1 MASLM
6 WHKTHK
12 SGASKGDLYTL
23 PDATSA
29 PRLEALR
36 PHKAAER
43 PCRYQEARRTTAPGE
58 DTETGKRRET
68 GGNAWLTALRQPSH

>member
-1 MASLM
+1 M

-23 PDATSA
+23 PAA
-29 PRLEALR
+29 EALR

-43 PCRYQEARRTTAPGE
+43 PCRYQKARRTTAPGE

>member
-23 PDATSA
+23 PAA
-29 PRLEALR
+29 EALR

-68 GGNAWLTALRQPSH
+68 GGNAWLTALRQPSHYRPNP